1 MQCKKKT
8 VCIYVNIWTFTEDLF
23 AKTNEV
29 YVTIL
34 LFEIFA
40 LL

>member
-1 MQCKKKT
+1 MQKKPKNS
-8 VCIYVNIWTFTEDLF
+8 IYVNISAFTEDLF
-23 AKTNEV
+23 AKTNV
-29 YVTIL
+29 VSVTIF

>member
-1 MQCKKKT
+1 MQKPPKNS
-8 VCIYVNIWTFTEDLF
+8 IYVNISAFTEDLF

-29 YVTIL
+29 YVTIF

>member
-1 MQCKKKT
+1 MQKT
-8 VCIYVNIWTFTEDLF
+8 PQNSIYVNISAFTEDLF

-29 YVTIL
+29 YVTIF